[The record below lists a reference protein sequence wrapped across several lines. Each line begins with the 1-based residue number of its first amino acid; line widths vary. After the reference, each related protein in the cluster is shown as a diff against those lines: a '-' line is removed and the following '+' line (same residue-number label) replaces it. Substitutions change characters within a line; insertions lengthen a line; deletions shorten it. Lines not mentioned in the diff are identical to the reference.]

1 MKLLNKLLLAIAL
14 ATVAGSA
21 LAHNHTSDYN
31 PVSVRAE
38 AGTMGY
44 GGAVTYN
51 AHPKVGVT
59 LGYNGGDISWSNS
72 LDFLGSEYDVHTK
85 NNNVYLNAELRPFAN
100 PFYIA
105 AGVGYIDAQYTLSQ
119 TAKDANSVLRKI
131 NGKNYYSKNKDEL
144 ASVHGKVN
152 YENTIAPYLGLGFSP
167 ATASRFGF
175 FGEVGAYYAGSP
187 DVEVQAENLLL
198 VGETDQSKSVQTNA
212 DVKQGLTD
220 SYGGDTKYKWLPVA
234 KLGVTYRF

>member
-1 MKLLNKLLLAIAL
+1 MKVLNKLLVAVAL

-21 LAHNHTSDYN
+21 LAHNHTSEYN
-31 PVSVRAE
+31 PISVRAE

-105 AGVGYIDAQYTLSQ
+105 AGVGYLDAQYTLSQ
-119 TAKDANSVLRKI
+119 TAKDANSVLRKVV
-131 NGKNYYSKNKDEL
+131 NGRNY
-144 ASVHGKVN
+144 ASTQGQLGYAKAQLN

-187 DVEVQAENLLL
+187 DVTAKADNLRLVEDPLDTNKGTEVQGSLEESYSNEN
-198 VGETDQSKSVQTNA
+198 
-212 DVKQGLTD
+212 
-220 SYGGDTKYKWLPVA
+220 KYKWLPVA

>member
-1 MKLLNKLLLAIAL
+1 MKVLNKLLVAVAL

-21 LAHNHTSDYN
+21 LAHNHTSEYN
-31 PVSVRAE
+31 PISVRAE

-105 AGVGYIDAQYTLSQ
+105 AGVGYLDAQYTLSQ

-131 NGKNYYSKNKDEL
+131 NGKNYESMPGTL
-144 ASVHGKVN
+144 ASVHGKVD

-167 ATASRFGF
+167 ATASRLGF

-187 DVEVQAENLLL
+187 DVEIDAKNLKL
-198 VGETDQSKSVQTNA
+198 VGEAGDKSG
-212 DVKQGLTD
+212 DVIRSLTD
-220 SYGGDTKYKWLPVA
+220 SYSGDTKYKWLPVA

>member
-1 MKLLNKLLLAIAL
+1 MKVLNKLLVSIAL
-14 ATVAGSA
+14 TTVAGSA
-21 LAHNHTSDYN
+21 LAHNHTSEYN

-38 AGTMGY
+38 AGTMGF
-44 GGAVTYN
+44 GGAVSYN
-51 AHPKVGVT
+51 VNPKVGVT
-59 LGYNGGDISWSNS
+59 LGYNGGDISSS
-72 LDFLGSEYDVHTK
+72 GDMTFLGSDYDIRTK

-105 AGVGYIDAQYTLSQ
+105 AGVGYLDAEYTLSQ
-119 TAKDANSVLRKI
+119 VATGDNAVLRRPI
-131 NGKNYYSKNKDEL
+131 GGRNYAPTQGKTGYAKAQL
-144 ASVHGKVN
+144 N

-187 DVEVQAENLLL
+187 NVTAEAQNLRLVEDAPTADKRIQVEEALEN
-198 VGETDQSKSVQTNA
+198 
-212 DVKQGLTD
+212 
-220 SYGGDTKYKWLPVA
+220 SYSTENKYKWLPVA